1 MQIVDLEN
9 RLEGL
14 AAENTSLIQEKAN
27 VEKTLSESIQR
38 HRKDTAIFTK
48 EIEEGKALLTEKDSE
63 ITELRKKLDYYHT
76 EVQRL
81 SQANSS
87 LNKTNTSLSTSY
99 KFSYGALAGKYE
111 RKREQLATLSKEHT
125 ELQASFA
132 DVQATMENVIRNQLK
147 EKDSELERL
156 RDELTKA
163 REEVRKLQQQVTT
176 RQDNKYLDTKDLHHF
191 SSSCQQ
197 LYSSLKI
204 WCNQFSSFSI
214 GKKCVHVHRLED
226 EAVRDR
232 VEHVMLDDRGVRR
245 MLKDENK
252 RSEVFMAITI
262 RMIWEHVFTR
272 YLFGLEV
279 DERKK
284 LISLETTLAE
294 VGTYSNTIA
303 QMDKP
308 LTKPNVGLHEAVHQ
322 WRSTTLTL
330 LSTRPAIIAKRD
342 ADTEEI
348 VQTIFNLL
356 NFLLPPPPQYRS
368 LAMESLRSL
377 VQHSVQLAVE
387 MRTQRAEYVM
397 KRPPRPDYDD
407 QGEVTNTVP
416 FVASSMQNRG
426 SEPISAREL
435 EEEGATVKLIL
446 FPQVIRRGNEY
457 GENYETETTVLPMQV
472 LVNRPQLRSES
483 RASNK
488 SVSSVWREQHHGGVS
503 RLTPITDSSPMETP
517 KTTPEKAKV
526 AAQSILPV
534 IPEQTIRLVQEDAA
548 ASRGYPFPNIED

>member
-1 MQIVDLEN
+1 
-9 RLEGL
+9 
-14 AAENTSLIQEKAN
+14 
-27 VEKTLSESIQR
+27 
-38 HRKDTAIFTK
+38 
-48 EIEEGKALLTEKDSE
+48 
-63 ITELRKKLDYYHT
+63 
-76 EVQRL
+76 
-81 SQANSS
+81 
-87 LNKTNTSLSTSY
+87 
-99 KFSYGALAGKYE
+99 
-111 RKREQLATLSKEHT
+111 
-125 ELQASFA
+125 
-132 DVQATMENVIRNQLK
+132 MENVIRNQLK

-214 GKKCVHVHRLED
+214 GKKCVHVHRLKD

-245 MLKDENK
+245 MLKDDNK

-294 VGTYSNTIA
+294 
-303 QMDKP
+303 
-308 LTKPNVGLHEAVHQ
+308 VGLHEAVHQ

-407 QGEVTNTVP
+407 QGEVINTVP

-426 SEPISAREL
+426 PEPISAQEL

-472 LVNRPQLRSES
+472 LVNRPQL
-483 RASNK
+483 
-488 SVSSVWREQHHGGVS
+488 
-503 RLTPITDSSPMETP
+503 SPMETP